1 MKIAIACDHAAP
13 ALKAKVAEHL
23 VKKGIEVIDFGTNSS
38 EAVDYPDYAQK
49 AGLCSQGSGRG

>member
-23 VKKGIEVIDFGTNSS
+23 KSQGYEVIDFGTNATGFRRLSRLR
-38 EAVDYPDYAQK
+38 P
-49 AGLCSQGSGRG
+49 